1 MTLNVVY
8 FGAPKDTAAYNCLNM
23 LSSLYVSTMSGCF
36 RWVLI
41 LTLVW
46 LHCSMNEEIT
56 ILTFKWQPLNRKI
69 EDLPKMFPVSANT
82 LVAPLDRDITEL
94 TICQRFKLESLVS
107 QAIFNVK
114 DSSDQ
119 VVITTSLGFGLMGST
134 GPVGLKNLI
143 K

>member
-1 MTLNVVY
+1 
-8 FGAPKDTAAYNCLNM
+8 
-23 LSSLYVSTMSGCF
+23 MSGCL

-46 LHCSMNEEIT
+46 VHCSMNEETT
-56 ILTFKWQPLNRKI
+56 ILTFKWQPLNRRI
-69 EDLPKMFPVSANT
+69 EDLPKMFPVSDNT
-82 LVAPLDRDITEL
+82 LVPPLESDITEL

-107 QAIFNVK
+107 QAIFYVK

-119 VVITTSLGFGLMGST
+119 LVITTSLDFGLMGST
-134 GPVGLKNLI
+134 GPVGLKYLI